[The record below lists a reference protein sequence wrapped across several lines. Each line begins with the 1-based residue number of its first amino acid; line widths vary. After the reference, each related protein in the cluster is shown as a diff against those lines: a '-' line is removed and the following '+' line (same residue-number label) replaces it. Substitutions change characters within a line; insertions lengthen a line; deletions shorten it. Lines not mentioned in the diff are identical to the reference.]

1 MRVGGR
7 SHATSG
13 SSSNIGTCRG
23 YVTTLSEFSDRCL
36 TGKDQ
41 EGIGRGQSWQIP
53 EETDRNHKKT
63 QCNRCYTRDLKNE
76 PLELKPDTLPL
87 RQLVTLLLLVLL
99 LLLLVVVVVGHHRH
113 SH

>member
-1 MRVGGR
+1 MF
-7 SHATSG
+7 
-13 SSSNIGTCRG
+13 NW
-23 YVTTLSEFSDRCL
+23 
-36 TGKDQ
+36 KDQ

-87 RQLVTLLLLVLL
+87 RQLVTLLLLVVV
-99 LLLLVVVVVGHHRH
+99 VVVVVGHHRH
-113 SH
+113 SHLLKHRFRCSHSIQNLCVQPKKKVTISRPLTKRECRI